1 MKVLL
6 SRRDALK
13 SLALGAGTLLVIRGA
28 SADAAKP
35 EAAKPAA
42 AGALPHVGPADP
54 VGIALSY
61 SESNKAIDTKKFPN
75 FKPEQKCGNCLQSK
89 GKESD
94 AWVPCNLFPG
104 KLVNGQ
110 GWCKAYVKKV

>member
-1 MKVLL
+1 MKELL
-6 SRRDALK
+6 SRRNALK

-28 SADAAKP
+28 GADAAKP

-54 VGIALSY
+54 VGMALSY
-61 SESNKAIDTKKFPN
+61 IESAKAVDAKKFPN
-75 FKPEQKCGNCLQSK
+75 FKPEQKCANCLQSK
-89 GKESD
+89 GKEGE
-94 AWVPCNLFPG
+94 AWLPCNLFPG
-104 KLVNGQ
+104 KLVNAQ

>member
-1 MKVLL
+1 MKELL

-13 SLALGAGTLLVIRGA
+13 TLALGAGTLLVARAAGA
-28 SADAAKP
+28 GAA
-35 EAAKPAA
+35 AAKPAA

-54 VGIALSY
+54 VGMALAY
-61 SESNKAIDTKKFPN
+61 IESAKAVDAKKFPN

-89 GKESD
+89 GKEGE

-104 KLVNGQ
+104 KLVNAQ
-110 GWCKAYVKKV
+110 GWCKAYIKRP

>member
-1 MKVLL
+1 MKDLL

-13 SLALGAGTLLVIRGA
+13 TLALGAGTLLVARAAGA
-28 SADAAKP
+28 GA

-42 AGALPHVGPADP
+42 AGGALPHVAATDP
-54 VGIALSY
+54 VGMALSY
-61 SESNKAIDTKKFPN
+61 VESGKGVDAKKFPN

-89 GKESD
+89 GKEGE

-104 KLVNGQ
+104 KLVNAQ
-110 GWCKAYVKKV
+110 GWCKAYVKKP